1 MSTTN
6 LTPHNLRQFTGSE
19 TFYVNPLFR
28 KYRYTEGV
36 QYLGANGA
44 GWLVT
49 DILAYQL
56 HPAIKQYV
64 SQDDFQLWKLTVNLE
79 DQSAVLACEDGNCKT
94 IFTQTYDYTD
104 FPLPELKLYLCNN
117 VLMLTSE
124 Y

>member
-1 MSTTN
+1 MSITN
-6 LTPHNLRQFTGSE
+6 ITQHTLRQFTGSE
-19 TFYVNPLFR
+19 TFYYNPLF
-28 KYRYTEGV
+28 KNYRYTEGV

-49 DILAYQL
+49 DILAYQQE
-56 HPAIKQYV
+56 PTVKQHAK
-64 SQDDFQLWKLTVNLE
+64 QDDFQLWKLSVNLE
-79 DQSAVLACEDGNCKT
+79 DQSAVLTCEDGNCNT

-104 FPLPELKLYLCNN
+104 FPLAEIKLYLIDN